1 MPLVTIP
8 HRASGPRLG
17 AKRLLALAS
26 DSRLVD
32 QMRRGSESAFEVAFE
47 RHGASIL
54 GFCRH
59 LLGSAEEAEDAVQH
73 TFAAAWRDLS
83 RDDRREV
90 VLRPWLFT
98 IARNRCLSILRSR
111 RERHELPELATGGLT
126 EEVERRM
133 ELRELL
139 RDIGELPDEQRDA
152 LLLSETGDLSHA
164 EIARVL
170 GCETARVKSLVFRA
184 RSTLIA
190 RRGARAA
197 PCEEIREQLA
207 SARGGALRRTELRLH
222 LKECPGCRSYRDEVR
237 RQRQLLA
244 AALPLVPAG
253 LKSSVLAAAGI
264 GGGGAAVGGTAAGA
278 AATGAIG
285 ATFGVAGSELLA
297 KLAVVGV
304 LAGGGVVAGTTL
316 VDELPEAAPPER
328 SALDEGGRPA
338 VASPVDRTGETSS
351 ERSRAAAPRQTGN
364 GGEIRARRGT
374 DGTRSGTEAAKPP
387 SPTPGHEKQTMRDRK
402 THAPRARGRGPEEA
416 PPASVPVKRG
426 PGKTKAPH
434 ASKPAPGPKPKPA
447 PGLKPKPA
455 PEVKPKPAPGP
466 KPKAITKTKVASP
479 PPHVPSAVST
489 APAAPPKKV
498 GPKSGGPH
506 AADG

>member
-1 MPLVTIP
+1 
-8 HRASGPRLG
+8 
-17 AKRLLALAS
+17 
-26 DSRLVD
+26 
-32 QMRRGSESAFEVAFE
+32 MRRGSELAFEVAFE

-90 VLRPWLFT
+90 ALRPWLFT

-152 LLLSETGDLSHA
+152 LLLAETGDLSHT
-164 EIARVL
+164 EIASVL
-170 GCETARVKSLVFRA
+170 GCEAARVKSLVFRA
-184 RSTLIA
+184 RSTLVA
-190 RRGARAA
+190 RREARAA

-207 SARGGALRRTELRLH
+207 SVRGGALRRTELRLH
-222 LKECPGCRSYRDEVR
+222 LNECHGCRSYRDEVR
-237 RQRQLLA
+237 RQRELLA
-244 AALPLVPAG
+244 AALPLLPAG

-285 ATFGVAGSELLA
+285 ATVGAGGSQLVA

-304 LAGGGVVAGTTL
+304 LAGGGVVGGTTL
-316 VDELPEAAPPER
+316 VDELPGAAPPDR
-328 SALDEGGRPA
+328 SALDGPAVERGASGDGRPA
-338 VASPVDRTGETSS
+338 VRSPVNRTGEARS

-364 GGEIRARRGT
+364 SDPTRARKGT
-374 DGTRSGTEAAKPP
+374 DGTRSGTEAASQRGPK
-387 SPTPGHEKQTMRDRK
+387 PGHEKQAWRDRK
-402 THAPRARGRGPEEA
+402 ALTQRSRGRGPVDA
-416 PPASVPVKRG
+416 TPASVPVKRG
-426 PGKTKAPH
+426 PGETKAPH
-434 ASKPAPGPKPKPA
+434 ASKPAPGPKPKPKPKAA
-447 PGLKPKPA
+447 PRPKPA
-455 PEVKPKPAPGP
+455 PDPKPKPGPELKLKPAPGP
-466 KPKAITKTKVASP
+466 KPKAITKTKVARP
-479 PPHVPSAVST
+479 PPHAPSAVRT
-489 APAAPPKKV
+489 EPEAPTKKV
-498 GPKSGGPH
+498 GPKSGAPETP
-506 AADG
+506 DE